1 MTFQSHN
8 ALFQRR
14 KRFYVFLSKAYT
26 VLREHLKVRAMA
38 LYEVVS
44 FKAFKIIPSFSP
56 VSERLLGHSV
66 HALRHTLQYNRS
78 LPLRLHP

>member
-1 MTFQSHN
+1 M
-8 ALFQRR
+8 
-14 KRFYVFLSKAYT
+14 
-26 VLREHLKVRAMA
+26 VLRETLKVRAMA

-44 FKAFKIIPSFSP
+44 CRAFKINCAFSL
-56 VSERLLGHSV
+56 VTERLLGRSV